1 MAGRLAGKA
10 TAKMAMRQPSAFL
23 PLVMSLAGLA
33 LVLGH
38 VAASGGVRE
47 ADEGTAARLWW
58 LLMGA
63 QVPVV
68 VFFAIVWLPRAPRPA
83 LLVLALQ
90 AVAVLANLATV
101 RFFDL

>member
-1 MAGRLAGKA
+1 MSAGDRV
-10 TAKMAMRQPSAFL
+10 TAAPLRQWSALL
-23 PLVMSLAGLA
+23 PLAMSIAGLA

-38 VAASGGVRE
+38 IAAGGGRE
-47 ADEGTAARLWW
+47 ADEGTAAWLWW

-68 VFFAIVWLPRAPRPA
+68 AIFALEWLPRARSMA
-83 LLVLALQ
+83 LLVLASQ
-90 AVAVLANLATV
+90 AAAVLANLAAV

>member
-1 MAGRLAGKA
+1 MTVTPLK
-10 TAKMAMRQPSAFL
+10 QWSALL
-23 PLVMSLAGLA
+23 PLAMSIAGLA

-38 VAASGGVRE
+38 VAVSGGGRE

-58 LLMGA
+58 LLMAA

-68 VFFAIVWLPRAPRPA
+68 AFFAIVWLPRAPRTA
-83 LLVLALQ
+83 LVVLALQ
-90 AVAVLANLATV
+90 AAAVLANLAAV

>member
-1 MAGRLAGKA
+1 MSLAPA
-10 TAKMAMRQPSAFL
+10 RQWSAFL
-23 PLVMSLAGLA
+23 PLAMSIAGLA

-38 VAASGGVRE
+38 VAVSGAGPE

-68 VFFAIVWLPRAPRPA
+68 AWFAITWLPRAPKIA
-83 LLVLALQ
+83 LFVLALQ
-90 AVAVLANLATV
+90 VAAVLANLAAV
-101 RFFDL
+101 RYLNL

>member
-1 MAGRLAGKA
+1 MSLAPA
-10 TAKMAMRQPSAFL
+10 RQWSAFL
-23 PLVMSLAGLA
+23 PLAMSIAGLA

-38 VAASGGVRE
+38 VAVSGAGPE

-68 VFFAIVWLPRAPRPA
+68 AWFAITWLPPAPKIA
-83 LLVLALQ
+83 LFVLALQ
-90 AVAVLANLATV
+90 VAAVLANLAAV
-101 RFFDL
+101 RYFNL

>member
-1 MAGRLAGKA
+1 MSLAPA
-10 TAKMAMRQPSAFL
+10 RQWSAFL
-23 PLVMSLAGLA
+23 PLAMSIAGLA

-38 VAASGGVRE
+38 VAVSGAGPE

-68 VFFAIVWLPRAPRPA
+68 AWFAITWLPRAPKIA
-83 LLVLALQ
+83 LFVLALQ
-90 AVAVLANLATV
+90 VAAVLANLAAV
-101 RFFDL
+101 RYFNL